1 MKRKRNIEKA
11 LPLVYVIFVYNI
23 YICKNST
30 SRMSDIVPDT
40 LCRSAIVSQRPNT
53 FTRVGQKH
61 DPIFHFFPD
70 FRKDFPTIIKRY
82 EKFLIS
88 YPQRKNVQ

>member
-1 MKRKRNIEKA
+1 MYVKTP
-11 LPLVYVIFVYNI
+11 LPG
-23 YICKNST
+23 CQ
-30 SRMSDIVPDT
+30 T
-40 LCRSAIVSQRPNT
+40 LFRIRCVDRPLFLNT

-61 DPIFHFFPD
+61 DPVFHFFPD

-82 EKFLIS
+82 EKSLIS